1 MPIETKS
8 EKSKRLKAAVTIG
21 HRRRKGLCIKCG
33 CDIHDGEC
41 VENYKQADNRKVQ
54 IEGKMIDI
62 RRKTDTII
70 SYRTRKK
77 LCVRCGQEKHSDDII
92 CTETYEQVDNRP
104 VEEKIERPAIILA
117 PKDNPIQILEDIK
130 RTESLKVDIEP
141 NRVIK
146 LQRDFIVIDIRPS
159 TTGKYVEFSCLNQLS
174 LKFKD
179 YIICVVGKIEKIFPY
194 SDYLKTKKLIN
205 IHEIQN
211 QTEQEIVNFI
221 CSSKKYFGFD
231 DRYSLVCMKHNISFY
246 IFNPNRN
253 ADPILPDN
261 AYKI

>member
-1 MPIETKS
+1 MPMETKI
-8 EKSKRLKAAVTIG
+8 ERSKRLKIAVTIG
-21 HRRRKGLCIKCG
+21 HRRRKNLCIKCG
-33 CDIHDGEC
+33 CEIHDGEC
-41 VENYKQADNRKVQ
+41 VENYKQADLRKVQ

-77 LCVRCGQEKHSDDII
+77 LCVKCGKEKHSEDEL

-104 VEEKIERPAIILA
+104 VEEKIERPAVILA

-130 RTESLKVDIEP
+130 RTESLKVDMEP
-141 NRVIK
+141 NGVIK
-146 LQRDFIVIDIRPS
+146 LQRDFIVIYIRS
-159 TTGKYVEFSCLNQLS
+159 SETGKYVDFACLNQLS
-174 LKFKD
+174 SIFGN

-194 SDYLKTKKLIN
+194 SDYLKSKRLIN
-205 IHEIQN
+205 IYEIQN

-231 DRYSLVCMKHNISFY
+231 DRYTNVCLNHNVSFY

-253 ADPILPDN
+253 ADALLPELS
-261 AYKI
+261 YKI